1 MRPRIDLLLAAA
13 VAMASLTHQAR
24 AVDASDTQ
32 SGANGDVISGKW
44 VNPQSPGSHVR
55 IFQNGNEFSAAGGA
69 EVDTGPYNIRGCH
82 TTRRPPVVSMAILWR

>member
-13 VAMASLTHQAR
+13 VAMASLTHHAR

-55 IFQNGNEFSAAGGA
+55 VFQNGNEFSAAGA
-69 EVDTGPYNIRGCH
+69 PRWIRDPIRGCH
-82 TTRRPPVVSMAILWR
+82 TTRRPPVVSMAIL